1 MVLINYNVSFMLTW
15 FESCIIYNISAAENV
30 LLALRVKDVNF
41 N

>member
-15 FESCIIYNISAAENV
+15 FESCITYNISAAENV
-30 LLALRVKDVNF
+30 LLDLRDKDVNF